1 MTDEKKDQPKPAA
14 PPAEKA
20 AAPEYVP
27 LADNP
32 ILKGLAEN
40 LPGACSAGWDYL
52 GQWIFDVDKGRVAE
66 IGRWL
71 KESQR
76 FDMCADVTAVD
87 WKDRPKRFTMVYNLY
102 SLQDNRR
109 ILLRAEVADGETVPT
124 ISGIWSMAAWPER
137 EVFDMFGIRFE
148 GHPDLRRILMPED
161 WAGHPLRK
169 DYDLSGRNPEWISRH
184 LVIRDTGETAAA
196 PNAPASEAAHE

>member
-1 MTDEKKDQPKPAA
+1 MTDENKEQPKPAA

-20 AAPEYVP
+20 AVPEYVP

-32 ILKGLAEN
+32 VLNGLAEH

-52 GQWIFDVDKGRVAE
+52 GQWIFDVDKNRVHE

-71 KESQR
+71 KENQR

-109 ILLRAEVADGETVPT
+109 ILLRAEVADGEAVPT
-124 ISGIWSMAAWPER
+124 VSGVWSVAAWPER
-137 EVFDMFGIRFE
+137 EVFDMFGIRFD

-161 WAGHPLRK
+161 WTGHPLRK
-169 DYDLSGRNPEWISRH
+169 DYDLRDRNPEWIKSH
-184 LVIRDTGETAAA
+184 LVIRDAGETTAASN
-196 PNAPASEAAHE
+196 PPASEAAHE

>member
-1 MTDEKKDQPKPAA
+1 MTDEKKEQPKPAA
-14 PPAEKA
+14 PPVEKA

-32 ILKGLAEN
+32 VLKGLAEH

-52 GQWIFDVDKGRVAE
+52 GQWIFDVDKDRVPE

-71 KESQR
+71 RDTQR

-102 SLQDNRR
+102 SLPDNRR
-109 ILLRAEVADGETVPT
+109 ILLRAEVADGEAVPT
-124 ISGIWSMAAWPER
+124 VSGVWSVAAWPER
-137 EVFDMFGIRFE
+137 EVFDMFGIRFD

-161 WAGHPLRK
+161 WTGHPLRK
-169 DYDLSGRNPEWISRH
+169 DYDLRGRNPEWISRH
-184 LVIRDTGETAAA
+184 LVIRDTGEPAAA
-196 PNAPASEAAHE
+196 PIPPASEAAHE